1 MENEKKILETIDSLI
16 EKIELLKKLKEEE
29 KKIEYPI
36 WEELKELKG
45 CYIDPDSKIRGNGRW
60 STSAANQNTF
70 IDEQHAKAALA
81 MAQISQLMPYYGGE
95 ITNEEWRDCHKA
107 KYIIGRDANMLGRR
121 VEYTTHQFIA
131 FRTEEDRERF
141 ISREENVRLVRDY
154 YMMD

>member
-70 IDEQHAKAALA
+70 IDEQHAKSALA
-81 MAQISQLMPYYGGE
+81 MAKISQLMPYYGGR
-95 ITNEEWRDCHKA
+95 ITDEEWLDSDLK
-107 KYIIGRDANMLGRR
+107 KYLICRELDEIA
-121 VEYTTHQFIA
+121 TTERYITWYPITFHTEGQRTA
-131 FRTEEDRERF
+131 FM
-141 ISREENVRLVRDY
+141 SREENIQLLKDY
-154 YMMD
+154 FMI